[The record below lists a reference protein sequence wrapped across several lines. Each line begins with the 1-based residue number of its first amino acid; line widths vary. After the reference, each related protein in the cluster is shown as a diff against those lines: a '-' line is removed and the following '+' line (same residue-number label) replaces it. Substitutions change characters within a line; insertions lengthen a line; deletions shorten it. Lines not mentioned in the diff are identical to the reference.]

1 MSNDPVL
8 LDLDAYFRRIGYTGP
23 RAPTLAVLRDIQRL
37 HPAAIPFENL
47 NPLTGVEVRIDLAS
61 VQQKLVHSRR
71 GGYCFEHNTL
81 LQHVLAALGFRVCGL
96 AARVL
101 WNQPEDAV
109 TMRSHMLLRVTIDG
123 EDYMADVGFG
133 GQTPTGPLRLVDDI
147 EQATPLEPFR
157 LVQAGTYRLLQAR
170 IEGEWKTLYRFDL
183 VEHFP
188 VDYAVAN
195 YYLWTNPASHFTSS
209 LTAARSRPEGRWAL
223 SGRRLNVHRLN
234 GDSERRELESADEIV
249 AVLDEVFGIAVPDR
263 AAFDAALAR
272 INLF

>member
-1 MSNDPVL
+1 MLNDTVH

-23 RAPTLAVLRDIQRL
+23 RTPTLAVLRDIQRM

-61 VQQKLVHSRR
+61 VQHKLVHSRR

-81 LQHVLAALGFRVCGL
+81 LQNVLIALGFRVCGL

-101 WNQPEDAV
+101 WNQPDDAV
-109 TMRSHMLLRVTIDG
+109 TMRSHMLLRVTVDG
-123 EDYMADVGFG
+123 EDYIADVGFG
-133 GQTPTGPLRLVDDI
+133 GQTPTAPLLLVNDV
-147 EQATPLEPFR
+147 EQATPLEPYR

-188 VDYAVAN
+188 VDYAVSN
-195 YYLWTNPASHFTSS
+195 YYLWTNSSSHFTSS

-223 SGRRLNVHRLN
+223 SGRRLNVHRRD
-234 GDSERRELESADEIV
+234 GDSERRELESVDEIV
-249 AVLDEVFGIAVPDR
+249 AVLDKVFGIAVPDR

-272 INLF
+272 LSLF

>member
-1 MSNDPVL
+1 MLNDTVH

-23 RAPTLAVLRDIQRL
+23 REPTLAVLRDIQRM

-81 LQHVLAALGFRVCGL
+81 LQNVLTVLGFRVCAL

-101 WNQPEDAV
+101 WNQPDDAV
-109 TMRSHMLLRVTIDG
+109 TMRSHMLLRVAVDG
-123 EDYMADVGFG
+123 EDYIADVGFG
-133 GQTPTGPLRLVDDI
+133 GQTPTAPLRLIDDI
-147 EQATPLEPFR
+147 EQATPLEPYR
-157 LVQAGTYRLLQAR
+157 LLPAGTYRLLQAR

-188 VDYAVAN
+188 VDFAVSN
-195 YYLWTNPASHFTSS
+195 YYLWTNPSSHFTSS
-209 LTAARSRPEGRWAL
+209 LSAARSRPEGRWAL
-223 SGRRLNVHRLN
+223 SGRRLNVHRVD
-234 GDSERRELESADEIV
+234 GGSERRELESADEIV

-272 INLF
+272 LSLF

>member
-1 MSNDPVL
+1 MSNDRMH
-8 LDLDAYFRRIGYTGP
+8 LDLDAYFRRIGYSGP

-47 NPLTGVEVRIDLAS
+47 NPLTGAEVHIDLAS
-61 VQQKLVHSRR
+61 VQQKLVNSRR

-81 LQHVLAALGFRVCGL
+81 LQHVLAALGFRVSGL

-101 WNQPEDAV
+101 WNQPDDAV

-147 EQATPLEPFR
+147 EQTTPLEPFR
-157 LVQAGTYRLLQAR
+157 LVPAGTYRLLQAR

-188 VDYAVAN
+188 VDYAVSN

-223 SGRRLNVHRLN
+223 SGRRLNVHRPDGN
-234 GDSERRELESADEIV
+234 GERRELDSVDEIV

-272 INLF
+272 IKLF